1 LRKSD
6 SAPANS
12 GNVKAAIA
20 FTLRC
25 SCFAD
30 MHSATLQQSEYA
42 PVNGLRMYY
51 EIHGPAG
58 ELPLVLLHGGG
69 DTIETSFGHL
79 LPVLARSRPI
89 IAFEQQGCGRTADI
103 EDRPFS
109 FEQSAEDTAVLLKHL
124 DIHRAD
130 LLGFS
135 NGGTIALQVAVRYPQ
150 LVRRLVVITALMKRA
165 WADQQFWESMKTA
178 QPDAMPTELREGYY
192 KVAPQPEN
200 LESFFYKARNRMR
213 DFEDVAD
220 EAIRSINAPTLVMSS
235 DRDVM
240 RPEGAVELFHLL
252 PQAQL
257 AILPG
262 TEHMAIPSRTSV
274 LVPMIERFLDSEE
287 SESRTK

>member
-1 LRKSD
+1 
-6 SAPANS
+6 
-12 GNVKAAIA
+12 
-20 FTLRC
+20 
-25 SCFAD
+25 
-30 MHSATLQQSEYA
+30 MHSRTLQQTGYA

-51 EIHGPAG
+51 EVHGPT
-58 ELPLVLLHGGG
+58 EQLPLVLLHGGG

-79 LPVLARSRPI
+79 LPVLARSRRI

-109 FEQSAEDTAVLLKHL
+109 FEQSADDTAALLKHL
-124 DIHRAD
+124 DIEQAD

-135 NGGTIALQVAVRYPQ
+135 NGGTIALQVAIRFPQ

-165 WADQQFWESMKTA
+165 WAGPQFWESMKTA
-178 QPDAMPTELREGYY
+178 QPDAMPTELREAYR

-213 DFEDVAD
+213 DFKDVPD
-220 EAIRSINAPTLVMSS
+220 EAIHSINAPTLVVSS

-240 RPEGAVELFHLL
+240 SPEGAVELFQLL
-252 PQAQL
+252 PEAQL

-262 TEHMAIPSRTSV
+262 TEHMAIPSRTAV
-274 LVPMIERFLDSEE
+274 LVPMIEKFLDSEE
-287 SESRTK
+287 SEPRIK